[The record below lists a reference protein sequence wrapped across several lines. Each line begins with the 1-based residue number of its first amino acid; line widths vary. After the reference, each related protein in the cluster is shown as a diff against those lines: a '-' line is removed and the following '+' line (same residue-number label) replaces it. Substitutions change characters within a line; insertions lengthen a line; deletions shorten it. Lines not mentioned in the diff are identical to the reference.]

1 MSITLS
7 MPLARQIDVTKSMIR
22 TILFDLDGTL
32 LDTAPDLAFALNTLL
47 NEQGMP
53 SLAFEKIRPV
63 VSHGGRALIDLGFG
77 IQPEDERYES
87 LRQRLLEIYKD
98 NIARDTRLFPGME
111 AVLEHIES
119 SQMRWGIVTNKPSW
133 LTDPLLIALG
143 LFERSVCVVSGDTTQ
158 YSKPHPEPMLH
169 ACRLSN
175 SSIDEC
181 LYVGDAERDIEAGK
195 KAGMRTLAALYGYI
209 QEEDDIYQWG
219 ADAVIDKPEDIL
231 TWLQQPGDK

>member
-1 MSITLS
+1 
-7 MPLARQIDVTKSMIR
+7 MIR

-53 SLAFEKIRPV
+53 ALAFEKIRPV

-77 IQPEDERYES
+77 VKPEDEQYGT
-87 LRQRLLEIYKD
+87 LRERLLEIYKA
-98 NIARDTRLFPGME
+98 NIARYTRLFPGME
-111 AVLEHIES
+111 QVLEHIETNNL
-119 SQMRWGIVTNKPSW
+119 RWGIVTNKPSW

-143 LFERSVCVVSGDTTQ
+143 LFERSACVVSGDTTQ

-175 SSIDEC
+175 SSTDEC
-181 LYVGDAERDIEAGK
+181 LYIGDAARDIEAGK
-195 KAGMRTLAALYGYI
+195 KAGMHTLAALYGYI
-209 QEEDDIYQWG
+209 EEDDDIYQWG

-231 TWLQQPGDK
+231 AWLQPPGEQ